1 MAGKRCVEREVD
13 LRRGKLREGSSGDR
27 LNRRPERPAG
37 DRCDG
42 HTGPNALVR
51 RVAPGAHFF
60 DAEVLAV
67 VVGEN
72 IRRGRNDCPVARI
85 ERSDDEVGIG
95 EIVRNE
101 LQYIDEF
108 GIGSRC
114 LGARREGRKY
124 GISIDAGTLEVRVTP
139 AHELLERSPRRTAVE
154 GARRVLGSKVV
165 RNHTQQQCCGKATV
179 SEPNEHWRRL
189 TRICARRRAD
199 NAPSSDELR
208 A

>member
-13 LRRGKLREGSSGDR
+13 LRRGKLREGSSGD
-27 LNRRPERPAG
+27 LIDRRPERPAG

-60 DAEVLAV
+60 NAEVRAV

-85 ERSDDEVGIG
+85 ERSNDEVGIG

-114 LGARREGRKY
+114 LGARCEGRKN
-124 GISIDAGTLEVRVTP
+124 GIAIDAGTLEVCVTL
-139 AHELLERSPRRTAVE
+139 AYELLEGSPGCSAIECSRLF
-154 GARRVLGSKVV
+154 LGSSRL
-165 RNHTQQQCCGKATV
+165 RNRIQQQCGCGEATV
-179 SEPNEHWRRL
+179 PDPSEHLRGFYPHLVRPSRR
-189 TRICARRRAD
+189 
-199 NAPSSDELR
+199 
-208 A
+208 